1 MSYWKNPLLLVSIL
15 LVAVGVVYISAWLN
29 TAESISYADLKTA
42 LAITTETFGIIL
54 GIITGGL
61 MFTQGKFSELS
72 SELNEKLPEY
82 LTNIL
87 SLKKMQAIEAHLL
100 TLRKTFNSLA
110 VGTTIVKEK
119 DLYERIVEKASSL
132 SANFAVLSHLKLKQ
146 QGLIDTRFLVSEM
159 DSNLY
164 EIYERRKQNI
174 KREWQLLRIIKQTV
188 DIWEAPATSF
198 IEKPNR
204 KSALQADLKSSISI
218 LKLKENVD
226 RGSRNI
232 RSEVTKTLD
241 DLRSEISEISKRLDK
256 DRIPKLLSQM
266 EQASTIRGKYFYLTL
281 IFIAAPLLI
290 NLLILPQLS
299 EATATFF
306 KPIILI
312 TSLLSIMGVMFLFL
326 YIHKI
331 LNV

>member
-1 MSYWKNPLLLVSIL
+1 MSHWKNPLLLVSIL

-54 GIITGGL
+54 GIITAGL

-87 SLKKMQAIEAHLL
+87 SLKKMQAIEARLI
-100 TLRKTFNSLA
+100 TLRKTFNPLA

-119 DLYERIVEKASSL
+119 NLYERIVEKASSM
-132 SANFAVLSHLKLKQ
+132 SANLAVLSYLKLKQ
-146 QGLIDTRFLVSEM
+146 QGLIDTGFLVSEM

-164 EIYERRKQNI
+164 RIYEQRKQNI
-174 KREWQLLRIIKQTV
+174 KREWQLLRVIKQTV
-188 DIWEAPATSF
+188 EIWEAPATSF
-198 IEKPNR
+198 IERPNR
-204 KSALQADLKSSISI
+204 KSALQTDLKSSISI

-232 RSEVTKTLD
+232 CSEVTKTLG
-241 DLRSEISEISKRLDK
+241 DLRNEIGEISKRLDK

-266 EQASTIRGKYFYLTL
+266 EQAGTIRGKYFYLTL
-281 IFIAAPLLI
+281 IFIATPLLI
-290 NLLILPQLS
+290 NLLILPHLS
-299 EATATFF
+299 ETTATFF

-312 TSLLSIMGVMFLFL
+312 TSLLSIMGAMFLFL